1 MGGYL
6 ESHENSPTQSLGSAM
21 TTGEMKMDPM
31 KIDQVKIDQ
40 VKIGDMNIREMI
52 GEVVGR
58 RQAHVFLIDAA
69 TGREITYGDFHRQ
82 ACALAAELRRRGLR
96 KSDRI
101 AVMLP
106 NSCELAILYFAC
118 IYLGAV
124 IVPTNPSLSKSDVQF
139 ILESCKPALIVAGS
153 SSAEAIKSLHANVL
167 TLITAQEAIKDA
179 RSLDQIEDRNKVQIR
194 IDSLADAKEFVPLE
208 IANAEDLIVIMYT
221 SGTSAKPKGLAHKLG
236 HMFRNALAFAVAQR
250 IDQDSRF
257 YLTLSMAYMGGF
269 YNLLVLPLLCG
280 ASVVVDHVFDARSSL
295 HFWDKAKNSHVNTL
309 WLAPTVL
316 SILLRMDRGR
326 IGEEFCRSSVRHAF
340 VGFAPLPLKV
350 KNEFE
355 ARYGVHLIEN
365 YGLSETLFVTARS
378 RPDFSAGGYV
388 GESLPGVELRIASDN
403 DSDNAQEKSAAP
415 GVDGEVQIL
424 TPDLMAGYLDAGGA
438 LSKMNASAWFTT
450 GDVGHLD
457 ERGSLFIT
465 GRKKDLII
473 RGGVNISPAAIEE
486 SLMHIPGVVEVA
498 VVSIPHELYGEDVV
512 AVLKLDVGVELET
525 ILDSVVAYAKRNL
538 AQHQQPAR
546 YISIDELPR
555 TANGKV
561 QKARIRELVAQKL
574 QVASTSTPRIQA
586 TESISV
592 TR

>member
-1 MGGYL
+1 
-6 ESHENSPTQSLGSAM
+6 M
-21 TTGEMKMDPM
+21 TIDQM
-31 KIDQVKIDQ
+31 KIDQK
-40 VKIGDMNIREMI
+40 KTREMNVREMI
-52 GEVVGR
+52 TDVVER
-58 RQAHVFLIDAA
+58 RPDHVFLVDAV
-69 TGREITYGDFHRQ
+69 TSREITYGEFHRQ
-82 ACALAAELRRRGLR
+82 ACTLAAELRRRGVR
-96 KSDRI
+96 KGDRI

-124 IVPTNPSLSKSDVQF
+124 IVPTNPSLSRSDIRF
-139 ILESCKPALIVAGS
+139 ILESCKPALIVAVDTS
-153 SSAEAIKSLHANVL
+153 VDALKSLHAKVL
-167 TLITAQEAIKDA
+167 TLITAQETIKDA
-179 RSLDQIEDRNKVQIR
+179 QGNGQSKDQIR
-194 IDSLADAKEFVPLE
+194 INGLADAGEFIPFE
-208 IANAEDLIVIMYT
+208 TASPEDLIVIMYT
-221 SGTSAKPKGLAHKLG
+221 SGTSAKPKGLAHRLG
-236 HMFRNALAFAVAQR
+236 HMFRNALAFASAQH
-250 IDQDSRF
+250 IDQESRF

-269 YNLLVLPLLCG
+269 YNLLVLPFLCG

-295 HFWDKAKNSHVNTL
+295 HFWDKAKNNHVNTL

-326 IGEEFCRSSVRHAF
+326 TGEEFCRSSVRHAF

-355 ARYGVHLIEN
+355 ARYGVRLIEN

-378 RPDFSAGGYV
+378 RTDFGAGGYV
-388 GESLPGVELRIASDN
+388 GEALPGVELRIANDN
-403 DSDNAQEKSAAP
+403 DGARDNDQQESLPP
-415 GVDGEVQIL
+415 GADGEVQIL
-424 TPDLMAGYLDAGGA
+424 TPDLMAGYLDAEGA
-438 LSKMNASAWFTT
+438 LSKMDATAWFPT

-457 ERGSLFIT
+457 ELGSLFIT

-486 SLMHIPGVVEVA
+486 SLMHIPGVAEVA

-512 AVLKLDVGVELET
+512 AVLKLDAGVELES
-525 ILDSVVAYAKRNL
+525 ILESVVAYAKRNL

-561 QKARIRELVAQKL
+561 QKTHIRELVAQKL
-574 QVASTSTPRIQA
+574 QVGSTSTPRIQA
-586 TESISV
+586 TESAGL

>member
-1 MGGYL
+1 
-6 ESHENSPTQSLGSAM
+6 M
-21 TTGEMKMDPM
+21 T
-31 KIDQVKIDQ
+31 IDQK
-40 VKIGDMNIREMI
+40 NIREMI
-52 GEVVGR
+52 ADVVER
-58 RQAHVFLIDAA
+58 RRDHVFLVDAV
-69 TGREITYGDFHRQ
+69 TGREITYGEFHSQ
-82 ACALAAELRRRGLR
+82 ACALAAELRRRGVR
-96 KSDRI
+96 KGDRI

-153 SSAEAIKSLHANVL
+153 TSVDAIKSLHANAL

-179 RSLDQIEDRNKVQIR
+179 QGRDKTEDQVRDQIR
-194 IDSLADAKEFVPLE
+194 IDGLAETKEFIPLE
-208 IANAEDLIVIMYT
+208 TANAEDLIVIMYT
-221 SGTSAKPKGLAHKLG
+221 SGTSAKPKGLAHRVG
-236 HMFRNALAFAVAQR
+236 HMFRNALAFAGAQH
-250 IDQDSRF
+250 IDQKSRF

-269 YNLLVLPLLCG
+269 YNLIVLPFLCG

-295 HFWDKAKNSHVNTL
+295 HFWDKAKSNRVNTL

-326 IGEEFCRSSVRHAF
+326 TGEEFCRSSVRHAF

-350 KNEFE
+350 KSEFE
-355 ARYGVHLIEN
+355 ARYGVRLIEN

-378 RPDFSAGGYV
+378 RTDFGAGGYV
-388 GESLPGVELRIASDN
+388 GEALPGVELRIANDN
-403 DSDNAQEKSAAP
+403 DYDYDNNQQESLPP
-415 GVDGEVQIL
+415 GADGEVQIL
-424 TPDLMAGYLDAGGA
+424 TPDLMAGYLDANGA
-438 LSKMNASAWFTT
+438 LSKMDATAWFPT

-486 SLMHIPGVVEVA
+486 SLMHIPGVAEVA

-512 AVLKLDVGVELET
+512 AVLKLDAGVELES
-525 ILDSVVAYAKRNL
+525 ILESVLAYAKRNL

-555 TANGKV
+555 TPNGKV

-574 QVASTSTPRIQA
+574 QVGSTSSPRTPA
-586 TESISV
+586 PESAGL